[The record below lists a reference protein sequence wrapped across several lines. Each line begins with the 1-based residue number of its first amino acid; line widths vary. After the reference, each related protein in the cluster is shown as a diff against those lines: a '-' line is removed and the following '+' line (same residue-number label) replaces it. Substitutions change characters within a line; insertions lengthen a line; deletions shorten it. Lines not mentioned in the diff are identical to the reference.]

1 MINPFVFREYDIR
14 GVAESDF
21 SDEMVYALGRTLGTY
36 FLRREV
42 ERLSIGRDCRLS
54 SPRLHQLLTAG
65 LMDTGCRLIDCGV
78 IPTPLLYFSLFHF
91 DTNGGVMVTGSH
103 NPPDNNGFK
112 ICMGKTTIYGEEI
125 QMLRGLLEV
134 GEFIHGKGETETRD
148 IVGPYLKT
156 VHGLLRIG
164 PGRRKV
170 IIDSGNGTAGT
181 IAAPLYRGL
190 GFDVVELY
198 SEMDGTFPHHHPD
211 PLVPENL
218 ETLVAEV
225 KRQGADLGIAFD
237 GDADRIGVVDERGAI
252 LWGDQLMILFARAI
266 LQEVP
271 GATFVAEVKCSQALF
286 DDIEARGGK
295 AIMARVGHSLMKA
308 KIKETKAELAGEM
321 SGHIFFANRYYGY
334 DDAIYAGAR
343 LLELLSHTDRTV
355 SSLLA
360 DVPPAVATPEIRMEC
375 SDRIKFEVVAR
386 VVNRYRASHQV
397 IEVDGARILFEGG
410 WGLVRASNTQPV
422 LVLRFEARDEQTL
435 QKIRAEVEA
444 AVAVIIHEVAQ
455 G

>member
-1 MINPFVFREYDIR
+1 MVNPFVFREYDIR
-14 GVAESDF
+14 GVVEKDF
-21 SDEMVYALGRTLGTY
+21 PDEVVYTLGRTLGTY
-36 FLRREV
+36 YLGHGLQT
-42 ERLSIGRDCRLS
+42 LSIGRDCRLS
-54 SPRLHQLLTAG
+54 SPRLHQLLTEG
-65 LMDTGCRLIDCGV
+65 LMVTGCRLIDCGIV
-78 IPTPLLYFSLFHF
+78 PTPLLYFSLFHF
-91 DTNGGVMVTGSH
+91 DTQGGVMVTGSH

-112 ICMGKTTIYGEEI
+112 ICRGKTTIYGEEI
-125 QMLRGLLEV
+125 QALRGMLEA
-134 GEFIHGKGETETRD
+134 GEFTAGAGTMEARD
-148 IVGPYLKT
+148 IVTPYLAT
-156 VHGLLRIG
+156 VQSLLRMDN
-164 PGRRKV
+164 GRRKV
-170 IIDSGNGTAGT
+170 VIDAGNGTAGV

-190 GFDVVELY
+190 GCEVIELFG
-198 SEMDGTFPHHHPD
+198 EMDGSFPHHHPD

-218 ETLVAEV
+218 EALIAEV
-225 KRQGADLGIAFD
+225 RRQGADLGIAFD
-237 GDADRIGVVDERGAI
+237 GDADRIGVVDERGSI

-266 LQEVP
+266 LHEVP
-271 GATFVAEVKCSQALF
+271 GATFVAEVKCSQTLF

-321 SGHIFFANRYYGY
+321 SGHIFFANRYFGY

-360 DVPPAVATPEIRMEC
+360 DVPPTVATPEIRREC
-375 SDRIKFEVVAR
+375 SDRTKFEVVAR
-386 VVNRYRASHQV
+386 LIDRFKATHRV

-422 LVLRFEARDEQTL
+422 LVLRFEARDEATL
-435 QKIRAEVEA
+435 QRIQSGVEA
-444 AVAVIIHEVAQ
+444 VVAETIEEVGQ